1 MIMYMKSSL
10 SILICGLCFILAC
23 TSKKSSEEY
32 ITGGFKGNI
41 HWSPDTVSTVP
52 EDAPFE
58 ISLELEQVSD
68 SNNKSL
74 NMKLILQNTSDDS
87 LYLGAGAGQ
96 DIYYDFVVTRL
107 DSMRVWNRLRYN
119 IRGLTLATI
128 KLETGEKKYFED
140 SWDYENYDGEELEK
154 GKYLLY
160 GFIESL
166 DIWDKNYQEVIKE
179 YDNVGVRA
187 DTLDNE

>member
-1 MIMYMKSSL
+1 
-10 SILICGLCFILAC
+10 
-23 TSKKSSEEY
+23 
-32 ITGGFKGNI
+32 
-41 HWSPDTVSTVP
+41 
-52 EDAPFE
+52 
-58 ISLELEQVSD
+58 
-68 SNNKSL
+68 
-74 NMKLILQNTSDDS
+74 MKLILQNTSDDS

-187 DTLDNE
+187 DTLDIE